1 MMGTQIQ
8 RVERSREEARQS
20 YDRMARWYDL
30 FAGSEKKFT
39 QIGLQKLNVQ
49 PWEHVLEI
57 GFGTGQAL
65 IELAQA
71 GAESVSGVD
80 LSEGMLHVAR
90 ERVKTADLG
99 DRIDLR
105 LGDATQLPFKNGT
118 FDAVFISFTL
128 ELFDTPE
135 IPVVLGE
142 CRRVL
147 RTGARLGV
155 VSLAKR
161 ETLACRVYE
170 WGHAKMP
177 AMLDCRPI
185 FVRQAVEQAG
195 FAIKEAVEVKMWGL
209 PVEVVVAVTG

>member
-1 MMGTQIQ
+1 MGIQIQ
-8 RVERSREEARQS
+8 RVERSREEAKQS

-49 PWEHVLEI
+49 PGEHVLEI

-80 LSEGMLHVAR
+80 LSEGMLQVAQ
-90 ERVKTADLG
+90 ERVRAADLG
-99 DRIDLR
+99 ERIDLR
-105 LGDATQLPFKNGT
+105 LGDATQLPFKDGT

-147 RTGARLGV
+147 RTGGRLGV

-185 FVRQAVEQAG
+185 FVRQSVEQAG
-195 FAIKEAVEVKMWGL
+195 FMIKEAVEVKMWGL

>member
-1 MMGTQIQ
+1 MGTKIQ
-8 RVERSREEARQS
+8 RVERSREEAKQS

-49 PWEHVLEI
+49 SGEHVLEI

-80 LSEGMLHVAR
+80 LSEGMLQVAQ
-90 ERVKTADLG
+90 ERVKAANLG
-99 DRIDLR
+99 ERIDLR
-105 LGDATQLPFKNGT
+105 LGDATQLPFNDGT

-147 RTGARLGV
+147 RTGGRLGV

-161 ETLACRVYE
+161 ETLACRMYE

-177 AMLDCRPI
+177 ALLDCRPI

-195 FAIKEAVEVKMWGL
+195 FMIKEAVEVKMWGL

>member
-1 MMGTQIQ
+1 MGTQIQ
-8 RVERSREEARQS
+8 RVERSREEAKQS

-49 PWEHVLEI
+49 PGEHVLEI

-80 LSEGMLHVAR
+80 LSEGMLQVAQ
-90 ERVKTADLG
+90 ERVRDADLG
-99 DRIDLR
+99 KRIDLR
-105 LGDATQLPFKNGT
+105 LGDATQLPFNDGT
-118 FDAVFISFTL
+118 FDAVFSSFTL

-135 IPVVLGE
+135 IPVVLSE

-147 RTGARLGV
+147 RTGGRLGV

-195 FAIKEAVEVKMWGL
+195 FMIKEAVEVKMWGL

>member
-1 MMGTQIQ
+1 MGTQIQ
-8 RVERSREEARQS
+8 RVERSREETKQS
-20 YDRMARWYDL
+20 YDRMSRWYDL

-39 QIGLQKLNVQ
+39 RIGLQKLNVQ
-49 PWEHVLEI
+49 PGEHVLEI

-80 LSEGMLHVAR
+80 LSEGMLHVAQ
-90 ERVKTADLG
+90 ERVRAAGLG
-99 DRIDLR
+99 ESIDLR
-105 LGDATQLPFKNGT
+105 LGDATQLPFNDET
-118 FDAVFISFTL
+118 FDAIFISFTL

-147 RTGARLGV
+147 RTGGRLGV

-185 FVRQAVEQAG
+185 FARQAVEQAG
-195 FAIKEAVEVKMWGL
+195 FLIEEAGEVKMWGL
-209 PVEVVVAVTG
+209 PVEVVVAVNG